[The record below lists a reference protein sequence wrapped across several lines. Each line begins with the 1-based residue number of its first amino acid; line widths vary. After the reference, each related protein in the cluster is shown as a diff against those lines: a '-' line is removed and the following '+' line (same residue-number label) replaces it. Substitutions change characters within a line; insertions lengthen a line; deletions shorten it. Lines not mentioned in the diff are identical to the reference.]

1 MVTEEVVEVDSAEV
15 EADIQEDQAGGGSAE
30 VGVDLIE
37 VEIEVDFQA
46 EEPIEVKLVVPI
58 SQLQDWLRT
67 AKKTVSEGNVFRR

>member
-1 MVTEEVVEVDSAEV
+1 
-15 EADIQEDQAGGGSAE
+15 
-30 VGVDLIE
+30 VDLIE